1 MTINRIIPRPT
12 AESPDGAPR
21 AGTYWV
27 LRTERMSMYVDART
41 AQRISALIGRW
52 WAPRWL
58 AFRDLAGSQVRVR
71 RADVRSL
78 VESTPTTRAADRR
91 LEMALEG
98 EEREQRP
105 PWMEGL

>member
-1 MTINRIIPRPT
+1 MSMNRITNRPT
-12 AESPDGAPR
+12 ADLPGGTPR

-27 LRTERMSMYVDART
+27 LRTEKISLYVDART
-41 AQRISALIGRW
+41 ALRIARQLGRW
-52 WAPRWL
+52 WGPRWL
-58 AFRDLAGSQVRVR
+58 AFRDRAGSTVRVR

-91 LEMALEG
+91 LELALEG

>member
-1 MTINRIIPRPT
+1 MTINRIQHRPR
-12 AESPDGAPR
+12 EQPDGAPR

-27 LRTERMSMYVDART
+27 LRTEKGLFYLDTRT
-41 AQRISALIGRW
+41 AHRIMRLLGRW

-58 AFRDLAGSQVRVR
+58 AFADRAGSQVRVR
-71 RADVRSL
+71 RADVRTL
-78 VESTPTTRAADRR
+78 AESTPTTRAADRR
-91 LEMALEG
+91 LELALEV